1 MSASAALMMTAT
13 VFTLGLGVTALLRA
27 RHRVDRLSLG
37 AGAVV
42 LALWLFAVGSI
53 AVSRAPG
60 TAGARIAAAA
70 ALCAL
75 MPIPWTVVTIVFARE
90 SRPAMLRRWRFYL
103 IGLSLVGVFF
113 AVRSLSGGAVR
124 AIGGDFGD
132 YVLYLGLMGR
142 ATSLYLITSIIV
154 MLFNLE
160 ATVRCA
166 RGVEL
171 KRVKFALIGM
181 VAVLVYYLFVLSL
194 AAIYSAVSVQHL
206 VAGSVPILAAGALIA
221 YSVVRRRLEDAHV
234 RVGRPVFYGSV
245 TAFIAGAYLMTLGV
259 VALVA
264 RGRGWGVS
272 SLTVTSLIFLGLLLL
287 VMFFASSRVRR
298 GIRRFI
304 DNNFYVSRYD
314 YRREW
319 ERTSEAL
326 SGATSE
332 REVLAAVAD
341 VIVDALDASDV
352 VVAGVDS
359 STDSAA
365 VRVAGDVGADHTRAL
380 ADPDLLA
387 LLSERLE
394 AVRVG
399 RVDSDPALS
408 EWAARHL
415 VPLSASPPDLVVPLV
430 AARDVVGVALVSLGS
445 ARRTYEDLE
454 ILSTLGRQAGSAL
467 LAARL
472 SDQLAETRGL
482 ESVHRVSSFV
492 IHDLKNCVSGLSL
505 TLANARVGMDDP
517 SFRAHLMTALEES
530 VSSMERVI
538 ERVAGVSGEQTPSP
552 ETVELKGLVEQ
563 ALARAGVAQPGSRT
577 EFVIDL
583 DEIDEAL
590 ADPEQLVTVLENLI
604 TNSVEAMNGAG
615 RIEVTGRSTGNG
627 SLVLRFSDT
636 GPGIEPEMAK
646 DDVLFAAFRTT
657 KPGGLGIGLYQ
668 SRRIMEAMGG
678 SITFVDGNEGALF
691 ELLIPSAASRSRR
704 KHK

>member
-13 VFTLGLGVTALLRA
+13 VFTFGFGVAVLLRA

-37 AGAVV
+37 VGAVV
-42 LALWLFAVGSI
+42 LAFWLFAVGSI
-53 AVSRAPG
+53 AVSRDPG
-60 TAGARIAAAA
+60 VAGGRIAAAA
-70 ALCAL
+70 ALSAL
-75 MPIPWTVVTIVFARE
+75 LPIPWTLVTIVFARE

-103 IGLSLVGVFF
+103 IGLSLAGLFF
-113 AVRSLSGGAVR
+113 AAHALSLGAVR
-124 AIGGDFGD
+124 AIGRDVGD
-132 YVLYLGLMGR
+132 YVLYLGVMGR
-142 ATSLYLITSIIV
+142 AMSLYLITSIVV
-154 MLFNLE
+154 MLFNIE
-160 ATVRCA
+160 TTVRCA

-171 KRVKFALIGM
+171 RQVKFALIGM
-181 VAVLVYYLFVLSL
+181 VAVLVYHLFVLSL

-221 YSVVRRRLEDAHV
+221 YSIVRRRLDDTRV

-287 VMFFASSRVRR
+287 AMFFASSRVRK

-332 REVLAAVAD
+332 REVLAAAVE
-341 VIVDALDASDV
+341 VIMDALDVSAV
-352 VVAGVDS
+352 VAAGVDRS
-359 STDSAA
+359 IHPAA
-365 VRVAGDVGADHTRAL
+365 VRVAGDTGTRYA
-380 ADPDLLA
+380 AAISDPGLLE

-399 RVDSDPALS
+399 TEDSDPALY
-408 EWAARHL
+408 EWTARHSAS
-415 VPLSASPPDLVVPLV
+415 LSAPSPDLAVPLV

-445 ARRTYEDLE
+445 ARRTHEDLE

-472 SDQLAETRGL
+472 SDRLAETRGL
-482 ESVHRVSSFV
+482 ESVHRMSSFV
-492 IHDLKNCVSGLSL
+492 IHDLKNCISGLSL
-505 TLANARVGMDDP
+505 TLANARTELDDP

-530 VSSMERVI
+530 VSAMERVI
-538 ERVAGVSGEQTPSP
+538 ERVAGVSGEQTPLP
-552 ETVELKGLVEQ
+552 ETIELGSLVER
-563 ALARAGVAQPGSRT
+563 ALARTGVAQPGSAT
-577 EFVIDL
+577 ESAVDL
-583 DEIDEAL
+583 EGIVEAD
-590 ADPEQLVTVLENLI
+590 ADLEQLLTVLENLI
-604 TNSVEAMNGAG
+604 KNSVEAMNGAG
-615 RIEVTGRSTGNG
+615 RIEVTGRDTGNG
-627 SLVLRFSDT
+627 SVVLSIGDT
-636 GPGIEPEMAK
+636 GPGVDPEMAM

-657 KPGGLGIGLYQ
+657 KPDGLGIGLYQ

-678 SITFVDGNEGALF
+678 SIALVDGKEGALF
-691 ELLIPSAASRSRR
+691 ELKIPSATSRSRR
-704 KHK
+704 KHT